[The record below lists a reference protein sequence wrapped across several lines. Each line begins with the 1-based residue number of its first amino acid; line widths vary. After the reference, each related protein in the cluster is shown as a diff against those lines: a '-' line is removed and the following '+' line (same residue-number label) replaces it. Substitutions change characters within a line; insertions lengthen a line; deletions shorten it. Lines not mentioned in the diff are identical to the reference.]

1 MVVTKLADKIQVH
14 KAKVKVVL
22 RTPHRCYVFGM
33 GEWNIPSSRNKI
45 ESYINNNSLS
55 SGLF

>member
-1 MVVTKLADKIQVH
+1 MVVTKLADKIQVN

-33 GEWNIPSSRNKI
+33 GGMEHTII
-45 ESYINNNSLS
+45 EKQNRKLY
-55 SGLF
+55 

>member
-14 KAKVKVVL
+14 EAKVKVVL

-33 GEWNIPSSRNKI
+33 GGMEHTII
-45 ESYINNNSLS
+45 EKKKNRKLY
-55 SGLF
+55 